1 LKKTAMR
8 FLRPSRLLWEL
19 HILRELEQY
28 PDQTQKVLARRAGL
42 SPPRVNSLIKQ
53 MEKSGWVEK
62 ADRSTR
68 RYLLTSEGRLRQ
80 ESLWREYLQELM
92 GILESGRGEV
102 SEHLAPQTA
111 ASSQPTT
118 VSSGRGNYW
127 NKREL
132 G

>member
-1 LKKTAMR
+1 
-8 FLRPSRLLWEL
+8 LLWEL
-19 HILRELEQY
+19 HILREIEQH
-28 PDQTQKVLARRAGL
+28 PDQTQKALARRAGL

-62 ADRSTR
+62 ANRSTR

-92 GILESGRGEV
+92 GILESGRGEGGAHPIPEV
-102 SEHLAPQTA
+102 AV
-111 ASSQPTT
+111 SSQPTT
-118 VSSGRGNYW
+118 VASRRGLYW
-127 NKREL
+127 DRRDI